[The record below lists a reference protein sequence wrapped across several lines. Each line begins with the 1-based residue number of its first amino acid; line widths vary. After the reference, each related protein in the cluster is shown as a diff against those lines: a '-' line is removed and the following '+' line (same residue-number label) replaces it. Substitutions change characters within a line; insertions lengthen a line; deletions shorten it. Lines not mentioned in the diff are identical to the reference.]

1 METFKSEN
9 YEYVVFTDN
18 KDVEDMKS
26 VFTSHCRDFNYV
38 KVAELTH
45 DGDTILIGARKIK
58 IEE

>member
-9 YEYVVFTDN
+9 HEYVVFTGN
-18 KDVEDMKS
+18 KDVDDMKS
-26 VFTSHCRDFNYV
+26 VFTSYCRDCNYV

-45 DGDTILIGARKIK
+45 DGDIILIGARKIK